1 MRRRLRGRYVGP
13 IHSSRKAGKRTP
25 ASARG
30 SRLTFPHASRTFGPP
45 LQDVPPFRQSW
56 MEQSTKEAWKRLLDE
71 ARRELPDAT
80 VRTWLEPAVPIALD
94 DDRLIVGAPDQ
105 FAVEWNESKHA
116 NVLARAAERVFGR
129 PTAVVFRVQEDRQ
142 QRPQMDFFV
151 APRDTATLDK
161 TGVLTT
167 PLNERYTFQTFVIGK
182 SNELA
187 AAAAHA
193 VAEAPGKTYNPL
205 FIYGAT
211 GLGKTHLMQAIA
223 HAVLQKSPSIRAV
236 YLSSEQF
243 LNEVIE
249 SMTARTTSEFRRRYR
264 EQVDL
269 FLMDDVHFLAGKERT
284 QEEFF
289 HTFNALFEA
298 RKQIVLTSDRP
309 PREIQGLEDRLVSR
323 FQWGMA
329 ADIGHPDLEH
339 RVAILRKKAQQDHL
353 ELTIPDDVLRFI
365 AEHVRSSVRELEGCI
380 IKLLLFASLKNR
392 EITIELAREALSD
405 KIRQGDDRGGH
416 QAPATPSIDRVQEV
430 VARRWGVTP
439 EGLRSKARTKTLT
452 VPRQVAMY
460 LARDMLGMQLVEI
473 GQAFG
478 GRDHSTVIHSVDKVE
493 RQMMR
498 DRTFKERVEM
508 ARQELSAL

>member
-1 MRRRLRGRYVGP
+1 MREPQVHEDVERAEPRQEVVIGGVGDDAHAVADALGPDLGSHVPRRDQAAHQDEP
-13 IHSSRKAGKRTP
+13 DI
-25 ASARG
+25 
-30 SRLTFPHASRTFGPP
+30 RL
-45 LQDVPPFRQSW
+45 DVAERAQ
-56 MEQSTKEAWKRLLDE
+56 Q
-71 ARRELPDAT
+71 LPDA
-80 VRTWLEPAVPIALD
+80 
-94 DDRLIVGAPDQ
+94 
-105 FAVEWNESKHA
+105 
-116 NVLARAAERVFGR
+116 LARVE
-129 PTAVVFRVQEDRQ
+129 
-142 QRPQMDFFV
+142 V
-151 APRDTATLDK
+151 ARDPHDHLPGLGDLRSKLLPAPGGT
-161 TGVLTT
+161 LTT
-167 PLNERYTFQTFVIGK
+167 PLNERYTFDTFVIGK

-223 HAVLQKSPSIRAV
+223 HTVLERHPDTRV
-236 YLSSEQF
+236 LYLSAEQF
-243 LNEVIE
+243 INEVIE
-249 SMTARTTSEFRRRYR
+249 SMRERTMPEFRRRYR
-264 EQVDL
+264 NDVDL
-269 FLMDDVHFLAGKERT
+269 FLVDDIHFLEGKEMT

-298 RKQIVLTSDRP
+298 HKQIVLTSDRAP
-309 PREIQGLEDRLVSR
+309 KEIPGLEERLISR
-323 FQWGMA
+323 FEWGMV
-329 ADIGHPDLEH
+329 ADVGHPDLEH
-339 RVAILRKKAQQDHL
+339 RIAILRKKAEQDHL

-392 EITIELAREALSD
+392 EVTIELARDALSD
-405 KIRQGDDRGGH
+405 KIRQGDDGGSYGR
-416 QAPATPSIDRVQEV
+416 PTPSIDRVQEV

-452 VPRQVAMY
+452 IPRQVAMY

-498 DRTFKERVEM
+498 DRSFKERVEL
-508 ARQELSAL
+508 ARQELSAA

>member
-1 MRRRLRGRYVGP
+1 MPAVVSGR
-13 IHSSRKAGKRTP
+13 
-25 ASARG
+25 
-30 SRLTFPHASRTFGPP
+30 P
-45 LQDVPPFRQSW
+45 LDVPPFRHSW

-105 FAVEWNESKHA
+105 FAVEWNETKHA
-116 NVLARAAERVFGR
+116 GVLAGAAECVFGR
-129 PTAVVFRVQEDRQ
+129 PPAVVFRVQEDRQ

-151 APRDTATLDK
+151 APRESGAAAPNK
-161 TGVLTT
+161 AAVPTT
-167 PLNERYTFQTFVIGK
+167 PPNERYTFQTFVVGK

-193 VAEAPGKTYNPL
+193 VLEKYPGTRVHY
-205 FIYGAT
+205 FGA
-211 GLGKTHLMQAIA
+211 
-223 HAVLQKSPSIRAV
+223 
-236 YLSSEQF
+236 EQF
-243 LNEVIE
+243 INEVIE
-249 SMTARTTSEFRRRYR
+249 SIHARTMSEFRRRYR
-264 EQVDL
+264 NDVDL
-269 FLMDDVHFLAGKERT
+269 FLVDDVHFLEGKEMT

-289 HTFNALFEA
+289 HTFNALFEGH
-298 RKQIVLTSDRP
+298 KQIVLTSDRP
-309 PREIQGLEDRLVSR
+309 PKESPGLEDRLISR
-323 FQWGMA
+323 FEWGLV

-339 RVAILRKKAQQDHL
+339 RIAILRKKAAQDHL

-365 AEHVRSSVRELEGCI
+365 AEHVRTSVRELEGCI

-392 EITIELAREALSD
+392 EVTIDLAREALSD
-405 KIRQGDDRGGH
+405 KIRQADEASGFGNT
-416 QAPATPSIDRVQEV
+416 ATPSIDRVQEV

-452 VPRQVAMY
+452 IPRQVAMY
-460 LARDMLGMQLVEI
+460 LARDMLGMQLVQI

>member
-1 MRRRLRGRYVGP
+1 MEL
-13 IHSSRKAGKRTP
+13 
-25 ASARG
+25 SA
-30 SRLTFPHASRTFGPP
+30 
-45 LQDVPPFRQSW
+45 
-56 MEQSTKEAWKRLLDE
+56 KEAWKRLLD
-71 ARRELPDAT
+71 AVRDDLPDAAI
-80 VRTWLEPAVPIALD
+80 RTWLEPAVPIAVED
-94 DDRLIVGAPDQ
+94 GRLVVGVPDQ
-105 FAVEWNESKHA
+105 FAAEWNESKHA
-116 NVLARAAERVFGR
+116 DVLARAAGRVFAQPLGV
-129 PTAVVFRVQEDRQ
+129 AFRVQEERQ

-151 APRDTATLDK
+151 APKPQAAASSATPSA
-161 TGVLTT
+161 
-167 PLNERYTFQTFVIGK
+167 PLNERYTFETFVIGK

-211 GLGKTHLMQAIA
+211 GLGKTHLMQAVA
-223 HAVLQKSPSIRAV
+223 HTVLGKRPEIRV
-236 YLSSEQF
+236 LYLSAEQF
-243 LNEVIE
+243 INEVIE
-249 SMTARTTSEFRRRYR
+249 SMRERTMPEFRRRYR
-264 EQVDL
+264 SDVDL
-269 FLMDDVHFLAGKERT
+269 FLVDDIHFLEGKEMT

-289 HTFNALFEA
+289 HTFNTLFEA
-298 RKQIVLTSDRP
+298 HKQIVLTSDRP
-309 PREIQGLEDRLVSR
+309 PKDIPGLEERLISR
-323 FQWGMA
+323 FEWGMV

-339 RVAILRKKAQQDHL
+339 RIAILRKKAAADHL

-365 AEHVRSSVRELEGCI
+365 AEHIRSSVRELEGCI

-392 EITIELAREALSD
+392 EVTIELAREALSD
-405 KIRQGDDRGGH
+405 KIRQPDDTGSWGH
-416 QAPATPSIDRVQEV
+416 PTPSIDRVQEV

-452 VPRQVAMY
+452 IPRQVAMY

-498 DRTFKERVEM
+498 DRSFKDRIEL
-508 ARQELSAL
+508 ARQELSAV

>member
-1 MRRRLRGRYVGP
+1 
-13 IHSSRKAGKRTP
+13 
-25 ASARG
+25 
-30 SRLTFPHASRTFGPP
+30 
-45 LQDVPPFRQSW
+45 
-56 MEQSTKEAWKRLLDE
+56 MEQSAKEAWKRLLEE
-71 ARRELPDAT
+71 ARRELSDAT

-94 DDRLIVGAPDQ
+94 DDRLIMGAPDQ

-116 NVLARAAERVFGR
+116 GLLARAAERVLGR

-142 QRPQMDFFV
+142 HRPQMDFFV
-151 APRDTATLDK
+151 APRDASHATVGP
-161 TGVLTT
+161 TGPTT
-167 PLNERYTFQTFVIGK
+167 PLNERYTFESFVIGK

-193 VAEAPGKTYNPL
+193 VSEAPGKTYNPL

-223 HAVLQKSPSIRAV
+223 HAVLLKDSSIRVV
-236 YLSSEQF
+236 YLSAEQF

-264 EQVDL
+264 ENVDL

-298 RKQIVLTSDRP
+298 RKQIVLTSDRAP
-309 PREIQGLEDRLVSR
+309 KEIPGLEDRLVSR

-498 DRTFKERVEM
+498 DRGFKERVEQT
-508 ARQELSAL
+508 RLELSAL

>member
-1 MRRRLRGRYVGP
+1 
-13 IHSSRKAGKRTP
+13 
-25 ASARG
+25 
-30 SRLTFPHASRTFGPP
+30 
-45 LQDVPPFRQSW
+45 
-56 MEQSTKEAWKRLLDE
+56 MEQSAKEAWKRLLEE

-94 DDRLIVGAPDQ
+94 EDRLVLGAPDQ
-105 FAVEWNESKHA
+105 FAAEWNESKHA
-116 NVLARAAERVFGR
+116 AVLARAAERVFGR
-129 PTAVVFRVQEDRQ
+129 PTQVIFRVQEERQ

-151 APRDTATLDK
+151 APHGGTAVATERA
-161 TGVLTT
+161 TATT
-167 PLNERYTFQTFVIGK
+167 PLNERYIFDAFVVGK

-193 VAEAPGKTYNPL
+193 VVEAPGKTYNPL

-223 HAVLQKSPSIRAV
+223 HAVLA
-236 YLSSEQF
+236 
-243 LNEVIE
+243 
-249 SMTARTTSEFRRRYR
+249 
-264 EQVDL
+264 
-269 FLMDDVHFLAGKERT
+269 
-284 QEEFF
+284 
-289 HTFNALFEA
+289 
-298 RKQIVLTSDRP
+298 RP
-309 PREIQGLEDRLVSR
+309 PETPTLYG
-323 FQWGMA
+323 G
-329 ADIGHPDLEH
+329 PDH
-339 RVAILRKKAQQDHL
+339 A
-353 ELTIPDDVLRFI
+353 LRFI
-365 AEHVRSSVRELEGCI
+365 AEHIRSSVRELEGCI

-392 EITIELAREALSD
+392 EITIELAREALAD
-405 KIRQGDDRGGH
+405 KIRQGEDAGSYGGR
-416 QAPATPSIDRVQEV
+416 PMPSIDRVQEV

-460 LARDMLGMQLVEI
+460 LARDMLSMQLVEI

>member
-1 MRRRLRGRYVGP
+1 
-13 IHSSRKAGKRTP
+13 
-25 ASARG
+25 
-30 SRLTFPHASRTFGPP
+30 
-45 LQDVPPFRQSW
+45 
-56 MEQSTKEAWKRLLDE
+56 MEPVKETWKRLLDE
-71 ARRELPDAT
+71 VRADLPEAT
-80 VRTWLEPAVPIALD
+80 IRTWLEPATPLALD
-94 DDRLIVGAPDQ
+94 DGRLIVGTPDQ
-105 FAVEWNESKHA
+105 FAAEWNETKHA
-116 NVLARAAERVFGR
+116 AVLSRAAERVLGR
-129 PTAVVFRVQEDRQ
+129 PTPVVFRVQEERQ

-151 APRDTATLDK
+151 AAKPLPPGPAAP
-161 TGVLTT
+161 TT
-167 PLNERYTFQTFVIGK
+167 PLNERYTFRTFVIGK

-187 AAAAHA
+187 AAAAYA

-223 HAVLQKSPSIRAV
+223 HTVLERRPDTRV
-236 YLSSEQF
+236 LYLGAEQF
-243 LNEVIE
+243 INEVIE
-249 SMTARTTSEFRRRYR
+249 AMRERTMPEFRRRYR
-264 EQVDL
+264 SDVDL
-269 FLMDDVHFLAGKERT
+269 FLVDDIHFLEGKEMT

-289 HTFNALFEA
+289 HTFNTLFEA
-298 RKQIVLTSDRP
+298 HKQIVLTSDRP
-309 PREIQGLEDRLVSR
+309 PKEIPGLEERLISR
-323 FQWGMA
+323 FEWGMV

-339 RVAILRKKAQQDHL
+339 RIAILRKKAEQDHL

-392 EITIELAREALSD
+392 EVTIELAREALSD
-405 KIRQGDDRGGH
+405 RIRQGDDAGTYGR
-416 QAPATPSIDRVQEV
+416 PTPSIDRVQEV

-452 VPRQVAMY
+452 IPRQVAMY

-493 RQMMR
+493 WQMVR
-498 DRTFKERVEM
+498 DRNFKERVES
-508 ARQELSAL
+508 ARHELSAP

>member
-1 MRRRLRGRYVGP
+1 
-13 IHSSRKAGKRTP
+13 
-25 ASARG
+25 
-30 SRLTFPHASRTFGPP
+30 
-45 LQDVPPFRQSW
+45 
-56 MEQSTKEAWKRLLDE
+56 MEQSAKEAWKRLLEE
-71 ARRELPDAT
+71 ARRELSDAT

-116 NVLARAAERVFGR
+116 SLLARAAERVLGR

-142 QRPQMDFFV
+142 HRPQMDFFV
-151 APRDTATLDK
+151 APRDARHATVGP
-161 TGVLTT
+161 TGPTT
-167 PLNERYTFQTFVIGK
+167 PLNERYTFESFVIGK

-193 VAEAPGKTYNPL
+193 VSEAPGKTYNPL

-223 HAVLQKSPSIRAV
+223 HAVLLKDSSIRVV
-236 YLSSEQF
+236 YLSAEQF

-264 EQVDL
+264 ENVDL

-298 RKQIVLTSDRP
+298 RKQIVLTSDRAP
-309 PREIQGLEDRLVSR
+309 KEIPGLEDRLVSR

-416 QAPATPSIDRVQEV
+416 QSPATPSIDRVQEV

-460 LARDMLGMQLVEI
+460 LARNMLGMQLVEI

-498 DRTFKERVEM
+498 DRGFKERVEQT
-508 ARQELSAL
+508 RLELSAL